1 MFNALKS
8 MISKAWDFIPWPRT
22 RREQTLLSSYKK
34 DLEKEIKK
42 TERKVRTRLTNEQK
56 QERAKQRELSRKVRE
71 RQKF

>member
-22 RREQTLLSSYKK
+22 RQKQTLLTSYKK

-42 TERKVRTRLTNEQK
+42 AEKKVRTRLTDEQK
-56 QERAKQRELSRKVRE
+56 QERAKHYEKQGKDRG
-71 RQKF
+71 F